1 MDVNRITDN
10 FAAAGQIAPE
20 DVKEIA
26 RQGYKV
32 IVNNRP
38 DYEGGPEQPTS
49 EAVRAAAAAEG
60 LEYHYIP
67 MTPDR
72 LSPELIEEFRQAIE
86 NGPGPVFAH
95 CKSGARS
102 TALWA
107 LVECCHNA
115 RDVDQVIAQAA
126 QQGYDLSQM
135 RPLFQ
140 AYTERLRG

>member
-1 MDVNRITDN
+1 MEFHRIDDN
-10 FAAAGQIAPE
+10 FAAAGQITPA
-20 DVKEIA
+20 DVPEIA

-38 DYEGGPEQPTS
+38 DNEGGPEQPNS
-49 EAVRAAAAAEG
+49 DQVRAAAEAEG

-67 MTPDR
+67 MTPDA
-72 LSPELIEEFRQAIE
+72 LSLEMIEEFRQALE
-86 NGPGPVFAH
+86 NGPGPVLAH

-107 LVECCHNA
+107 LVQCCHNNC
-115 RDVDQVIAQAA
+115 DPDDIIAQAY

-140 AYTERLRG
+140 AYAKQACG